1 MKVNLKEI
9 AHDKYLLATVQR
21 ILAES
26 TATKSLGRKLKGL
39 VDLVNEIETD
49 LELGGES
56 IVELDKPRL
65 EAIEERNKMLKF
77 MSEADDI

>member
-1 MKVNLKEI
+1 MKINLKQL
-9 AHDKYLLATVQR
+9 AQDKYWLENVQR
-21 ILAES
+21 TLMSS
-26 TATKSLGRKLKGL
+26 TSTKAIGNKLKNLINL
-39 VDLVNEIETD
+39 VSEIETD

>member
-1 MKVNLKEI
+1 MKVNLKQL
-9 AHDKYLLATVQR
+9 AQDKYWLENVQR
-21 ILAES
+21 TLMSDTS
-26 TATKSLGRKLKGL
+26 TKAIGHKLKNLINL
-39 VDLVNEIETD
+39 VSEIETD

>member
-1 MKVNLKEI
+1 MKVNLKQL
-9 AHDKYLLATVQR
+9 AQDKYWLENVQR
-21 ILAES
+21 TLMSDTS
-26 TATKSLGRKLKGL
+26 TKAIKHKLKNLINL
-39 VDLVNEIETD
+39 VSEIETD